1 MIEITPGPILYKYRP
16 LVDSVKKDQLHEFTY
31 KMLSECGLY
40 FAKPNSFN
48 DLFDL
53 KIPIETKITKEKYF
67 KHLYKRFQLLYN
79 YEITQK
85 DFLET
90 EEEIIKD
97 GGIESFIKQKYE
109 VSQEMYYV
117 CCLSR
122 NCLDP
127 RMWGYYADSGKGIC
141 IGFKTYCTDDEVLY
155 IKTKDEQIPEGNKNY
170 LPFFNINYVEKRLP
184 KVNFF
189 DEKKGPGEIYTEM
202 INHLLAKD
210 ARWSYE
216 EEMRAIMKKD
226 ELITQNVL
234 LPKTEICEIIFGYNL
249 NQELKNK
256 VFGVLKNYPNA
267 GKDIHFF
274 EIEPSID
281 KYELIKKVYKYE

>member
-53 KIPIETKITKEKYF
+53 KIPIETNITKKDYF
-67 KHLYKRFQLLYN
+67 ENLKKRLLLQGYN
-79 YEITQK
+79 ITQ
-85 DFLET
+85 T
-90 EEEIIKD
+90 EISQIEDEISEA
-97 GGIESFIKQKYE
+97 GGIENFIKEEYAISQKIYN
-109 VSQEMYYV
+109 V

-141 IGFKTYCTDDEVLY
+141 IGFKTYCSDNEVTY
-155 IKTKDEQIPEGNKNY
+155 IKTKDGQIPKENQNF
-170 LPFFNINYVEKRLP
+170 LPFVTINYVNKRLP
-184 KVNFF
+184 IVNFF
-189 DEKKGPGEIYTEM
+189 DNKKDQKKILEEM
-202 INHLLAKD
+202 TYHLLSKD

-216 EEMRAIMKKD
+216 EEMRAIMKND
-226 ELITQNVL
+226 ELITQNIL
-234 LPKTEICEIIFGYNL
+234 LPKTEICEIIFGYSIS
-249 NQELKNK
+249 QELKDK
-256 VFGVLKNYPNA
+256 VFELLKTYPNE
-267 GKDIHFF
+267 GKAIQFF
-274 EIEPSID
+274 EIEPSTD
-281 KYELIKKVYKYE
+281 KYELIKKVITR

>member
-53 KIPIETKITKEKYF
+53 KIPIETNVTKKDYF
-67 KHLYKRFQLLYN
+67 ENLKKRLLLQGYN
-79 YEITQK
+79 ITQ
-85 DFLET
+85 T
-90 EEEIIKD
+90 EISQIEDEISEA
-97 GGIESFIKQKYE
+97 GGIENFIKEEYAISQKIYN
-109 VSQEMYYV
+109 V

-141 IGFKTYCTDDEVLY
+141 IGFKTYCSDNEVTY
-155 IKTKDEQIPEGNKNY
+155 IKTKDGQIPKENQNF
-170 LPFFNINYVEKRLP
+170 LPFVTINYVNKRLP
-184 KVNFF
+184 IVNFF
-189 DEKKGPGEIYTEM
+189 DNKKDQKKILEEM
-202 INHLLAKD
+202 TYHLLSKD

-216 EEMRAIMKKD
+216 EEMRAIMKND

-234 LPKTEICEIIFGYNL
+234 LPKTEICEIIFGYNIS
-249 NQELKNK
+249 QELKDK
-256 VFGVLKNYPNA
+256 VFELLKTYPNEDKA
-267 GKDIHFF
+267 IQFF
-274 EIEPSID
+274 EIEPSTD
-281 KYELIKKVYKYE
+281 KYELIKKVITR

>member
-16 LVDSVKKDQLHEFTY
+16 LVDSVEKNQLHEFTY

-53 KIPIETKITKEKYF
+53 KIPIETNVTKKDYF
-67 KHLYKRFQLLYN
+67 ENLKKRLLLQGYN
-79 YEITQK
+79 ITQ
-85 DFLET
+85 T
-90 EEEIIKD
+90 EISQIEDEISEA
-97 GGIESFIKQKYE
+97 GGIENFIKEEYAISQKIYN
-109 VSQEMYYV
+109 V

-141 IGFKTYCTDDEVLY
+141 IGFKTYCSDNEVTY
-155 IKTKDEQIPEGNKNY
+155 IKTKDGQIPEENLNF
-170 LPFFNINYVEKRLP
+170 LPFVNINYVEKRLP
-184 KVNFF
+184 VVNFF
-189 DEKKGPGEIYTEM
+189 DKTKQPMEIYTEM
-202 INHLLAKD
+202 IRHLLAKD

-216 EEMRAIMKKD
+216 EEMRAIMKNN
-226 ELITQNVL
+226 EIITQNVL

-249 NQELKNK
+249 TQEIKDK
-256 VFGVLKNYPNA
+256 VFDLLKTYPNE
-267 GKDIHFF
+267 GKDINFF

-281 KYELIKKVYKYE
+281 K

>member
-53 KIPIETKITKEKYF
+53 KIPIETKVTKKDYF
-67 KHLYKRFQLLYN
+67 ENLKKRLLLQGYN
-79 YEITQK
+79 VTQADISQIEDEISAA
-85 DFLET
+85 
-90 EEEIIKD
+90 
-97 GGIESFIKQKYE
+97 GGIENFIKEEYAISQKIYN
-109 VSQEMYYV
+109 V

-141 IGFKTYCTDDEVLY
+141 IGFKTYCSDNEVTY
-155 IKTKDEQIPEGNKNY
+155 IKTKEGQIPEENQNF
-170 LPFFNINYVEKRLP
+170 LPFVTINYVNKRLP
-184 KVNFF
+184 IVNFF
-189 DEKKGPGEIYTEM
+189 DNKKDQKKILEEM
-202 INHLLAKD
+202 TYHLLSKD

-216 EEMRAIMKKD
+216 EEMRAIMKND

-234 LPKTEICEIIFGYNL
+234 LPKTEICEIIFGYNIT
-249 NQELKNK
+249 QEMKNK
-256 VFGVLKNYPNA
+256 VFELLKNYPNA

>member
-16 LVDSVKKDQLHEFTY
+16 LVDPVKKDKIHEFTL
-31 KMLSECGLY
+31 KLLLECGLY

-53 KIPIETKITKEKYF
+53 KIPIEINVTQEGYLENLNKRLLLKGYKITQTDLSQIDDAIDKA
-67 KHLYKRFQLLYN
+67 
-79 YEITQK
+79 
-85 DFLET
+85 
-90 EEEIIKD
+90 
-97 GGIESFIKQKYE
+97 GGIENFIKKEYAI
-109 VSQEMYYV
+109 SQEIYNV

-141 IGFKTYCTDDEVLY
+141 IGFKTYSSNNEVTY
-155 IKTKDEQIPEGNKNY
+155 IKTKDGQIPEENLNF
-170 LPFFNINYVEKRLP
+170 LPFVNINYVEKRLP
-184 KVNFF
+184 VVNFF
-189 DEKKGPGEIYTEM
+189 DKTKQPMEIYTEM
-202 INHLLAKD
+202 IRHLLAKD

-216 EEMRAIMKKD
+216 EEMRAIIKNN
-226 ELITQNVL
+226 EIITQNVL

-249 NQELKNK
+249 PHEIKDK
-256 VFGVLKNYPNA
+256 VFDLLKTYPNE
-267 GKDIHFF
+267 GKDINFF

-281 KYELIKKVYKYE
+281 KYELIKKVITR

>member
-16 LVDSVKKDQLHEFTY
+16 LVDPVKKDKIHEFTL
-31 KMLSECGLY
+31 KLLLECGLY

-53 KIPIETKITKEKYF
+53 KIPIEINVTQEDYLENLNKRLLLQGYKITQTDLSQIDDAIDKA
-67 KHLYKRFQLLYN
+67 
-79 YEITQK
+79 
-85 DFLET
+85 
-90 EEEIIKD
+90 
-97 GGIESFIKQKYE
+97 GGIENFIKKEYAI
-109 VSQEMYYV
+109 SQEIYNV

-141 IGFKTYCTDDEVLY
+141 IGFKTYCSDNEVTY
-155 IKTKDEQIPEGNKNY
+155 IKTKDGQIPEENLNF
-170 LPFFNINYVEKRLP
+170 LPFVNINYVEKRLP
-184 KVNFF
+184 VVNFF
-189 DEKKGPGEIYTEM
+189 DKTKQPMEIYTEM
-202 INHLLAKD
+202 IRHLLAKD

-216 EEMRAIMKKD
+216 EEMRAIMKNN
-226 ELITQNVL
+226 EIITQNVL

-249 NQELKNK
+249 PQEIKDK
-256 VFGVLKNYPNA
+256 VFDLLKTYPNE
-267 GKDIHFF
+267 GKDINFF

-281 KYELIKKVYKYE
+281 KYELIKKVITR

>member
-16 LVDSVKKDQLHEFTY
+16 LVDPVKKDKIHEFTL
-31 KMLSECGLY
+31 KLLLECGLY

-53 KIPIETKITKEKYF
+53 KIPIETNVTQEEYLENLNKRLLLQGYKITQTDLSQIYDAIDKA
-67 KHLYKRFQLLYN
+67 
-79 YEITQK
+79 
-85 DFLET
+85 
-90 EEEIIKD
+90 
-97 GGIESFIKQKYE
+97 GGIENFIKKEYAI
-109 VSQEMYYV
+109 SQEIYNV

-141 IGFKTYCTDDEVLY
+141 IGFKTYCSDNEVTY
-155 IKTKDEQIPEGNKNY
+155 IKTKDGQIPEENLNF
-170 LPFFNINYVEKRLP
+170 LPFVNINYVEKRLP
-184 KVNFF
+184 VVNFF
-189 DEKKGPGEIYTEM
+189 DKTKQPMEIYTEM
-202 INHLLAKD
+202 IRHLLAKD

-216 EEMRAIMKKD
+216 EEMRAIMKNN
-226 ELITQNVL
+226 EIITQNVL

-249 NQELKNK
+249 PQEIKDK
-256 VFGVLKNYPNA
+256 VFDLLKTYPNE
-267 GKDIHFF
+267 GKDINFF

-281 KYELIKKVYKYE
+281 KYELIKKVITR

>member
-1 MIEITPGPILYKYRP
+1 MIEITSGPILYKYRP
-16 LVDSVKKDQLHEFTY
+16 LVDSVEKDQLHEFTY

-53 KIPIETKITKEKYF
+53 KIPIETNVTKKDYF
-67 KHLYKRFQLLYN
+67 ENLKKRLLLQGYN
-79 YEITQK
+79 ITQ
-85 DFLET
+85 T
-90 EEEIIKD
+90 EISQIEDEISEA
-97 GGIESFIKQKYE
+97 GGIENFIKAEYAISQKIYN
-109 VSQEMYYV
+109 V

-141 IGFKTYCTDDEVLY
+141 IGFKTYYSDNEVTY
-155 IKTKDEQIPEGNKNY
+155 IKTKDGQIPKENQNF
-170 LPFFNINYVEKRLP
+170 LPFVNINYVNERLP
-184 KVNFF
+184 IVNFF
-189 DEKKGPGEIYTEM
+189 DNKKDQKKILEEM
-202 INHLLAKD
+202 TYHLLSKD

-216 EEMRAIMKKD
+216 EEMRAIMKND

-249 NQELKNK
+249 PQEIKDK
-256 VFGVLKNYPNA
+256 VFDLLKTYPNE
-267 GKDIHFF
+267 GKDINFF

-281 KYELIKKVYKYE
+281 KYELIKKVITR

>member
-16 LVDSVKKDQLHEFTY
+16 LVDSVEKNQLHEFTY

-53 KIPIETKITKEKYF
+53 KIPIETNVTKKDYF
-67 KHLYKRFQLLYN
+67 ENLKKRLLLQGYN
-79 YEITQK
+79 ITQ
-85 DFLET
+85 T
-90 EEEIIKD
+90 EISQIEDEIREA
-97 GGIESFIKQKYE
+97 GGIENFIKEEYAISQKIYN
-109 VSQEMYYV
+109 V

-141 IGFKTYCTDDEVLY
+141 IGFKTYCSDNEVTY
-155 IKTKDEQIPEGNKNY
+155 IKTKDGQIPEENLNF
-170 LPFFNINYVEKRLP
+170 LPFVNINYVEKRLP
-184 KVNFF
+184 VVNFF
-189 DEKKGPGEIYTEM
+189 DKTKQPMEIYTEM
-202 INHLLAKD
+202 IRHLLAKD

-216 EEMRAIMKKD
+216 EEMRAIMKNN
-226 ELITQNVL
+226 EIITQNVL

-249 NQELKNK
+249 TQEIKDK
-256 VFGVLKNYPNA
+256 VFDLLKTYPNE
-267 GKDIHFF
+267 GKDINFF

-281 KYELIKKVYKYE
+281 K

>member
-1 MIEITPGPILYKYRP
+1 MIEITSGPILYKYRP
-16 LVDSVKKDQLHEFTY
+16 LVDSVEKDQLHEFTY

-53 KIPIETKITKEKYF
+53 KIPIETNVTKKDYF
-67 KHLYKRFQLLYN
+67 ENLKKRLLLQGYN
-79 YEITQK
+79 ITQ
-85 DFLET
+85 T
-90 EEEIIKD
+90 EISQIEDEISEA
-97 GGIESFIKQKYE
+97 GGIENFIKAEYAISQKIYN
-109 VSQEMYYV
+109 V

-141 IGFKTYCTDDEVLY
+141 IGFKTYYPDNEVTY
-155 IKTKDEQIPEGNKNY
+155 IKTKDGQIPKENQNF
-170 LPFFNINYVEKRLP
+170 LPFVNINYVNERLP
-184 KVNFF
+184 IVNFF
-189 DEKKGPGEIYTEM
+189 DNKKDQKKILEEM
-202 INHLLAKD
+202 TYHLLSKD

-216 EEMRAIMKKD
+216 EEMRAIMKND

-249 NQELKNK
+249 PQEIKDK
-256 VFGVLKNYPNA
+256 VFDLLKTYPNE
-267 GKDIHFF
+267 GKDINFF

-281 KYELIKKVYKYE
+281 KYELIKKVITR